1 MMFNVNIYL
10 RFAIIAVCLIGGIL
24 LTGAYGFWYAFPLWL
39 IGLVMLI
46 GYFLLGTIGSAAQ
59 IMQTNDF
66 DATERRLNLT
76 VAPRLLYATN
86 RAYFYMMKGSIAQ
99 FRGQNDE
106 AERLLNKAQE
116 IKVPTGN
123 EAAMI
128 QLQLANIAAQKNK
141 WNQAKLHLRNA
152 KQADVTQQDIKEQI
166 KQFEKAITNRGQNKA
181 AMQMGGRRGQG
192 GMRQGGKRRRPKM
205 R

>member
-10 RFAIIAVCLIGGIL
+10 RFAIIAVSIIGGIL

-39 IGLVMLI
+39 AALIMLI

-99 FRGQNDE
+99 FRGQTDE
-106 AERLLNKAQE
+106 AELLLNRAQE

-123 EAAMI
+123 EGAMI

-152 KQADVTQQDIKEQI
+152 KQLEVTQQEIKDQI
-166 KQFEKAITNRGQNKA
+166 RQFEKAITNRGQNKA
-181 AMQMGGRRGQG
+181 AMQSGGHRG
-192 GMRQGGKRRRPKM
+192 QGGKRRRPKM